1 MLIRETINNAKN
13 RIQKSSF
20 LKSVITLASGTV
32 IGQGINT
39 IGMPVISR
47 LYSPAA
53 MGDYAL
59 VTANANVIGAAA
71 CLGMM
76 TAVMLPQDDE
86 EAGLLVRMISVSAVT
101 ITTAAVI
108 ILKCIEQHWMFFH
121 PEKASYTSGLAILWA
136 YVISNTISS
145 ACYGYANR
153 KRLYQVM
160 FWNPVISGAA
170 NIVLGIL
177 FGVMTMECEGYA
189 LAHIISSLINI
200 LHLAVYAKPYRKTGR
215 KHAGFWKLLKEY
227 RRFPL
232 YQMPANLI
240 SNLSNQLPLQM
251 MEMVYSSYT
260 TGMYSMALRVLSIPT
275 AFLAVPVNRVYY
287 QEANQ
292 RYQEGKSIGDFS
304 FQIIKT
310 NIKAAMLPIGVII
323 LLGRTLFAFFLG
335 SQWEEAGSFAS
346 VMGIYQLMLFCSNCL
361 SGNFVIIGKNS
372 WNLISSI
379 AIVAIEIFLGFILLL
394 KPDMPLQ
401 IFLMILCMALTLHLI
416 VVLGVFLV
424 TAGVRMLE
432 YIRFVLLYIGCP
444 CLVMC
449 ILNYKR

>member
-1 MLIRETINNAKN
+1 
-13 RIQKSSF
+13 
-20 LKSVITLASGTV
+20 
-32 IGQGINT
+32 
-39 IGMPVISR
+39 
-47 LYSPAA
+47 
-53 MGDYAL
+53 
-59 VTANANVIGAAA
+59 
-71 CLGMM
+71 
-76 TAVMLPQDDE
+76 
-86 EAGLLVRMISVSAVT
+86 
-101 ITTAAVI
+101 
-108 ILKCIEQHWMFFH
+108 
-121 PEKASYTSGLAILWA
+121 
-136 YVISNTISS
+136 
-145 ACYGYANR
+145 
-153 KRLYQVM
+153 
-160 FWNPVISGAA
+160 
-170 NIVLGIL
+170 
-177 FGVMTMECEGYA
+177 
-189 LAHIISSLINI
+189 
-200 LHLAVYAKPYRKTGR
+200 
-215 KHAGFWKLLKEY
+215 
-227 RRFPL
+227 
-232 YQMPANLI
+232 
-240 SNLSNQLPLQM
+240 
-251 MEMVYSSYT
+251 
-260 TGMYSMALRVLSIPT
+260 MALRVLSIPT

-335 SQWEEAGSFAS
+335 SQREEAGSFAS